1 MKSGSTNAFDSP
13 VVPFRRS
20 TRGVSYHAHVL
31 ATSKRRGLNL
41 QTPWTYTQPSSIS
54 IPSDQWSVNF
64 QISVRLS
71 QHGLERRAQ
80 VSPISPLSVRV
91 STNTRLPIHP
101 SFLPCARFSNAFR
114 ARTDGKPPNRSYISR
129 PSTKTLR
136 AWRSGVPESLIS
148 QRAARLWWFDDSPD
162 TVLRVICMPYST
174 APAPL
179 YVCAC
184 ERSSSRKVVASVFSL
199 SNASVT
205 GSTRAFA
212 VGFRNGHNDAGN
224 CSIQQLYTQVKS
236 RNSRNTENRRH
247 MPKFST
253 RFPFVKSSKPR
264 TTGATRGNTPAPDN
278 PATGN
283 TTLGNVA
290 TQGAVVP
297 RASTSPA
304 VDIAPP
310 TSADPQDNMVAP
322 GNATQGQDVARPI
335 ATDVASLLGEPQTPG
350 APDANTPGRVS
361 PAAGNVAA
369 GNVAMQGGIVPQAS
383 TSLPVNI
390 ASSAGTE
397 PQANTLAPISVVQRT
412 GDSHVNTV
420 GLARAAVREGS
431 TQEVRPATATQAVP
445 TPEINVEVTET
456 GKEYPKQVDD
466 APTSAKPLVGNHDPH
481 KDVPKH
487 QITQSKGWKVMRE
500 SLRAVKELS
509 DAFMPLKATV
519 SAILLVTD
527 YVEENETKLCNLA
540 TEVDRLV
547 KIFNRYQAGGIPHSM
562 YDRLDM
568 TTEKL
573 VSIQNI
579 IEEKRKHGLGKRVI
593 TAHQDKSDLVSICE
607 DITELL
613 RFLSLQAS
621 FETYFGVDFLV
632 QEERMKSLGHV
643 TSASINAISEDGCLE
658 GTRKDI
664 LNGLQKWCQD
674 PSAPPVYW
682 LVGPAGAGK
691 STIARTFCRSLRTQ
705 SLLGGSFF
713 CHRLTAERSDARH
726 VIPTLAWGLP
736 RRNSGY
742 CSALKE
748 IADITTVATS
758 IIKIQIDD
766 LFRQPLMNCNHPEG
780 PEGRHLVFVI
790 DALDECDSASD
801 VRELLLHLLAVAPTL
816 GMKFFVTSRPEPH
829 VRNQLNKREAARE
842 ICQLQD
848 VEQSVVSQDISQY
861 IQHQLQNVQQSRDD
875 MPPHWPTQENVK
887 TLTFRAGGLFV
898 YASTALKFIGDES
911 ESPVER
917 LQMLIDAPS
926 AAGEAFA
933 GGLNDIYSFILSKAF
948 DLRSRAKDEISRTRQ
963 VLELLLAA
971 RAPLTLSM
979 IAKLLGTESG
989 MIRTSLNHM
998 HAVIQVPSS
1007 GHDDGVVSTYHAS
1020 FPDFL
1025 VRLKVDTHWNNGP
1038 TSNVLQELFQNHY
1051 LPIGLSSGHH
1061 LLAIGCTTIMKA
1073 ELKFNIVQCP
1083 SSFLRNSEQQLQQ
1096 IEKALLYA
1104 CLNWPY
1110 HIIQAANSGVFLD
1123 FVEGFLTT
1131 SLLFWLEILSA
1142 TKNTRSASG
1151 MLMRVYDSNLNMS
1164 ESL

>member
-1 MKSGSTNAFDSP
+1 
-13 VVPFRRS
+13 
-20 TRGVSYHAHVL
+20 
-31 ATSKRRGLNL
+31 
-41 QTPWTYTQPSSIS
+41 
-54 IPSDQWSVNF
+54 
-64 QISVRLS
+64 
-71 QHGLERRAQ
+71 
-80 VSPISPLSVRV
+80 
-91 STNTRLPIHP
+91 
-101 SFLPCARFSNAFR
+101 
-114 ARTDGKPPNRSYISR
+114 
-129 PSTKTLR
+129 
-136 AWRSGVPESLIS
+136 
-148 QRAARLWWFDDSPD
+148 
-162 TVLRVICMPYST
+162 
-174 APAPL
+174 
-179 YVCAC
+179 
-184 ERSSSRKVVASVFSL
+184 
-199 SNASVT
+199 
-205 GSTRAFA
+205 
-212 VGFRNGHNDAGN
+212 
-224 CSIQQLYTQVKS
+224 
-236 RNSRNTENRRH
+236 

-253 RFPFVKSSKPR
+253 HFPFIKSSRP
-264 TTGATRGNTPAPDN
+264 GTPVPTQASTPEPDN
-278 PATGN
+278 PAASN
-283 TTLGNVA
+283 TTP
-290 TQGAVVP
+290 GAAAMRAITAP
-297 RASTSPA
+297 QASTLLA
-304 VDIAPP
+304 VNVAPP
-310 TSADPQDNMVAP
+310 TSGDPLANVAVP
-322 GNATQGQDVARPI
+322 VNVAEGHDVPSLI
-335 ATDVASLLGEPQTPG
+335 ATDDPPKTSASWLSKLRTPG
-350 APDANTPGRVS
+350 AMRASTPEHVS
-361 PAAGNVAA
+361 PATGNVAA
-369 GNVAMQGGIVPQAS
+369 GNVATQGAIVPQAS
-383 TSLPVNI
+383 TSAPVNVAPSVGI
-390 ASSAGTE
+390 E
-397 PQANTLAPISVVQRT
+397 PQANTLAPISVAQRI
-412 GDSHVNTV
+412 GDSHVNMTD
-420 GLARAAVREGS
+420 LTREAVREGS
-431 TQEVRPATATQAVP
+431 TQDVRPATAARAEP

-456 GKEYPKQVDD
+456 GKEDPKQVDD
-466 APTSAKPLVGNHDPH
+466 ASTSAKPLVGNHDPH

-527 YVEENETKLCNLA
+527 YVEMVQENETKLCNLA

-691 STIARTFCRSLRTQ
+691 STIARTVCRSLRTQ

-1123 FVEGFLTT
+1123 FCNQKYQV
-1131 SLLFWLEILSA
+1131 SIWDV
-1142 TKNTRSASG
+1142 N
-1151 MLMRVYDSNLNMS
+1151 
-1164 ESL
+1164 ESLRFQ